1 MTAPPA
7 KPAPPHLRLV
17 QEFVNTLDIEESTD
31 ELETPADLARWC
43 AARGLAVAPDGVTGV
58 DLQAAREL
66 REALRG
72 MLEAHTGNPVQAAA
86 VAAANRVTATAAL
99 VVAFDGAGAPTLAP
113 AGDNGVAGVLGRILA
128 DVYAATLD
136 GSWERL
142 KACRAEDCR
151 WAFYDRS
158 RSRTGQ
164 WCDMDGCGSRAKV
177 RAYRAR
183 NRAS

>member
-1 MTAPPA
+1 MTAPSP

-17 QEFVNTLDIEESTD
+17 QEFVNTLDIEDGTD
-31 ELETPADLARWC
+31 ELETAADLGRWC
-43 AARGLAVAPDGVTGV
+43 AARSLAVTPDGVTPA
-58 DLQAAREL
+58 DLAAAREL

-72 MLEAHTGNPVQAAA
+72 MLEAHTGVRVREAD
-86 VAAANRVTATAAL
+86 VAAANRVAARAAL
-99 VVAFDGAGAPTLAP
+99 IVAFDEHGVPGLAAAG
-113 AGDNGVAGVLGRILA
+113 GEGVAGALARIVA

-142 KACRAEDCR
+142 KACRADDCR

>member
-1 MTAPPA
+1 MAAPPS
-7 KPAPPHLRLV
+7 KPAPPHLQLV
-17 QEFVNTLDIEESTD
+17 QEFVNTLDIEEGTD
-31 ELETPADLARWC
+31 ELEAPADLARWC
-43 AARGLAVAPDGVTGV
+43 AARSLAVAPDGVT
-58 DLQAAREL
+58 AAGLAAALEL

-72 MLEAHTGNPVQAAA
+72 MLEAHTGVAVQSAD
-86 VAAANRVTATAAL
+86 VAAANRVAARAVL
-99 VVAFDGAGAPTLAP
+99 VVAFDEEGAPALAP
-113 AGDNGVAGVLGRILA
+113 AGGEGVAAALGRIVA

-142 KACRAEDCR
+142 KACRADDCR